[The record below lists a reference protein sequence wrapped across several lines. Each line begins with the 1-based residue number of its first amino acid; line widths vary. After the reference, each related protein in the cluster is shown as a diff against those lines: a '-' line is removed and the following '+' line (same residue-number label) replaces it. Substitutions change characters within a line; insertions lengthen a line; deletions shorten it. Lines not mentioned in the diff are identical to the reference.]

1 MQNYEPV
8 NPYAYNYINITEV
21 YVIFNNH
28 IKARREESI
37 EQGGPSN
44 LNDPQE
50 CLEKELSNI
59 EFLLPGVLH
68 T

>member
-1 MQNYEPV
+1 MNL
-8 NPYAYNYINITEV
+8 YAYNYINITEV

-37 EQGGPSN
+37 EPGSPSN

-50 CLEKELSNI
+50 CLKRNLETVSSCFQMFCTPDLG
-59 EFLLPGVLH
+59 L
-68 T
+68 

>member
-1 MQNYEPV
+1 MNL
-8 NPYAYNYINITEV
+8 YAYNYINITEV

-37 EQGGPSN
+37 EPGSPSN

-50 CLEKELSNI
+50 CLEKELRDS
-59 EFLLPGVLH
+59 EFLLPDVLH